1 MRALLLCAAA
11 VALAGCAT
19 VSVTPPPRVP
29 LASALPPAPET
40 AQGWWMAATQDP
52 ALRAVVQAAGETA
65 AVEGA
70 RARLAEAQA
79 RAAAARAAL
88 GPVVTA
94 TGEASRVDAGVGA
107 SVSSEAAG
115 AALSFPVDLAG
126 ATRSRSA
133 AARAR
138 AQAAALDV
146 EAARIAARETAGLLF
161 ITLRTAQAQRLAAAR
176 GLASAEDSLSLARA
190 RQAAG
195 LETGLGLAQAQTARD
210 VAAARLPAFAAAITE
225 ASRGLEAL
233 LALQSGVLTGA
244 EAEAAAG
251 PPAIALEPLL
261 AAPALQIEARPD
273 IAAAAARLAAAGL
286 DARAA
291 RADRFPTLSVAA
303 LVRDGPGPQTS
314 SLGATLAATL
324 FDSGRLSALAR
335 AAGAAA
341 QAEAIAFD
349 QTVRDAG
356 AGIDAALA
364 RAQETR
370 AAARAQAAA
379 AASAREQ
386 ARLAQVRY
394 TSGLSDFLAV
404 LTADRALYEAESA
417 EAAAR
422 GEASA
427 AALRLAAALG
437 QG

>member
-1 MRALLLCAAA
+1 MRALALIAAA
-11 VALAGCAT
+11 TLAGCAT
-19 VSVTPPPRVP
+19 SPITAPPRAP
-29 LASALPPAPET
+29 LAPALAPATQASA
-40 AQGWWMAATQDP
+40 GWWMAATED
-52 ALRAVVQAAGETA
+52 ATLRAVVQAAGEAA

-79 RAAAARAAL
+79 RARAARAAL

-94 TGEASRVDAGVGA
+94 SGEALRADPGVGGA
-107 SVSSEAAG
+107 VSSEAAG
-115 AALSFPVDLAG
+115 AGLALPVDLSG
-126 ATRSRSA
+126 AVRSRSG

-138 AQAAALDV
+138 AEAAALDV
-146 EAARIAARETAGLLF
+146 AAARIAARETAGLLY
-161 ITLRTAQAQRLAAAR
+161 ITLRAAQAQQNAAERSLAAA
-176 GLASAEDSLSLARA
+176 EDNLSLARA
-190 RQAAG
+190 RQSAG

-233 LALQSGVLTGA
+233 LALQPGVLGA
-244 EAEAAAG
+244 RETAG
-251 PPAIALEPLL
+251 APDVKLEPLL

-273 IAAAAARLAAAGL
+273 LAAAAARLSAVGL

-291 RADRFPTLSVAA
+291 RADRLPTLTLSA
-303 LVRDGPGPQTS
+303 LVRDGAGPQTS
-314 SLGATLAATL
+314 SLGATLAVTL
-324 FDSGRLSALAR
+324 FDMGRLAALAD

-341 QAEAIAFD
+341 RAEAIAYD
-349 QTVRDAG
+349 QAVRDAG
-356 AGIDAALA
+356 AGIDAALVRA
-364 RAQETR
+364 RETR
-370 AAARAQAAA
+370 AAAVAQSAA

-404 LTADRALYEAESA
+404 LTADRAVYDAESA

-422 GEASA
+422 GEASSA
-427 AALRLAAALG
+427 AVRLAAALG

>member
-1 MRALLLCAAA
+1 MRAFALIAAA
-11 VALAGCAT
+11 TLAGCTT
-19 VSVTPPPRVP
+19 VPVAAPPRAP
-29 LASALPPAPET
+29 LAPALAPATQASA
-40 AQGWWMAATQDP
+40 GWWMAATED
-52 ALRAVVQAAGETA
+52 ATLRAVVQAAGEAA

-79 RAAAARAAL
+79 RARAARAAL

-94 TGEASRVDAGVGA
+94 SGEALRADPGVGGA
-107 SVSSEAAG
+107 VSSEAAG
-115 AALSFPVDLAG
+115 AGLAQPIDLSG
-126 ATRSRSA
+126 AVRSRSS

-138 AQAAALDV
+138 AEAAALEV
-146 EAARIAARETAGLLF
+146 AAARIAARETAGVLY
-161 ITLRTAQAQRLAAAR
+161 ITLRTAQAQQQAAERSLAAAQ
-176 GLASAEDSLSLARA
+176 DNLSLARA
-190 RQAAG
+190 RQSAG

-233 LALQSGVLTGA
+233 LALQPGVLGA
-244 EAEAAAG
+244 REAAGA
-251 PPAIALEPLL
+251 PDIALEPLL
-261 AAPALQIEARPD
+261 AAPAVQIEARPD

-291 RADRFPTLSVAA
+291 RADRLPTLTLSA
-303 LVRDGPGPQTS
+303 LVRDGAGPQTS
-314 SLGATLAATL
+314 SLGAVLAATL
-324 FDSGRLSALAR
+324 FDTGRLSALAD

-341 QAEAIAFD
+341 RAEAIAFD
-349 QTVRDAG
+349 QAVRDAG
-356 AGIDAALA
+356 AGIDTALVRA
-364 RAQETR
+364 RETR
-370 AAARAQAAA
+370 AAAMAQSAA

-404 LTADRALYEAESA
+404 LTADRAVYDAESA

-422 GEASA
+422 GEASSA
-427 AALRLAAALG
+427 AVRLAAALG